1 MLYLIG
7 IGLYDES
14 DITLKGIEYAKRCDK
29 VYCEL
34 YTSFLPSLDIKSLSS
49 LINREIIVLSRRD
62 LEEEGEKILKEA
74 KKNKIAI
81 FIPGDPL
88 IATTHAWLRTRAKE
102 MDIETR
108 IIHAPSI
115 YSAAPSI
122 VGLQHYKFGRSTT
135 LVIPEEKYFPKSPYY
150 TIKEN
155 KDRGLHT
162 LVLLDIKENKMM
174 HAQEGIDLLI
184 KMEKEIKGGLIK
196 EDTLG
201 IVLGEVGSLNPKI
214 IIDFF
219 PNLKECNVGKKPHSI
234 IIPGE
239 LHFMEKE
246 ALKKLWNAP
255 IDL

>member
-7 IGLYDES
+7 LGLYDES
-14 DITLKGIEYAKRCDK
+14 DITLKGIKYAKECDK

-49 LINREIIVLSRRD
+49 LIDKEIILLSRRD
-62 LEEEGEKILKEA
+62 LEEEGEKILNRAKE
-74 KKNKIAI
+74 NKIAI

-88 IATTHAWLRTRAKE
+88 IATTHSWLRLRAKE

-135 LVIPEEKYFPKSPYY
+135 LVFPEEKYFPKSPYY

-162 LVLLDIKENKMM
+162 LVLLDIKDNRMM
-174 HAQEGIDLLI
+174 HAKEAIDLLI
-184 KMEKEIKGGLIK
+184 KMEEQVKEGLIK

-201 IVLGEVGSLNPKI
+201 IVLAEVGSLNPKI
-214 IIDFF
+214 TIDFI
-219 PNLKECNVGKKPHSI
+219 PNLKGCDVGKKPHSI
-234 IIPGE
+234 IIPGD

-255 IDL
+255 INL